1 MTKSSYNA
9 FAVPAIQS
17 NIMIMTREDFIR
29 EIQTAF
35 TAGVE
40 RGKFE
45 AGMPDAT
52 PRTVSD
58 EEHRKVIDIA
68 KGKEQ

>member
-1 MTKSSYNA
+1 MSKSSYNGN
-9 FAVPAIQS
+9 AVPAIAS
-17 NIMIMTREDFIR
+17 NIMIMTREDFLSETR
-29 EIQTAF
+29 RAF
-35 TAGVE
+35 LAGVE

-58 EEHRKVIDIA
+58 AEHAKVVDISN
-68 KGKEQ
+68 GR